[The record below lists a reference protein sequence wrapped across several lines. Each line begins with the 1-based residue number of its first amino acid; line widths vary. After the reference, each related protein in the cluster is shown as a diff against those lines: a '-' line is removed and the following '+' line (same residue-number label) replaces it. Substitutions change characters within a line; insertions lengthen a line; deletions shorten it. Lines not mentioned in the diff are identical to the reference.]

1 MSVTEV
7 GRTGGKEHVPSICGG
22 WSQSHTFPAT
32 GKVLLT
38 WVLRGSVL
46 SRRWGVKYMYRGK
59 QSLGQRVKAINERRR
74 RWPKRNTELE
84 VKKKEGPQGKRR
96 DVPKVRTL
104 TDYFSLSL
112 SLTVTAE
119 EPRLSGVEWPGE
131 SPKCWKAGS
140 GVAKGSRGE
149 DMMRLTYK
157 EGIEGRARCGGA
169 RRLSWPSWVPRHFST
184 EPLL

>member
-1 MSVTEV
+1 
-7 GRTGGKEHVPSICGG
+7 
-22 WSQSHTFPAT
+22 
-32 GKVLLT
+32 
-38 WVLRGSVL
+38 
-46 SRRWGVKYMYRGK
+46 MYRGK

-149 DMMRLTYK
+149 DMMRLTYR
-157 EGIEGRARCGGA
+157 EGIEGKARCGGA
-169 RRLSWPSWVPRHFST
+169 RRLSWLGCHATFQRSRYCNTP
-184 EPLL
+184 